1 MRKKIKIIL
10 GSLVV
15 LLILYMLLPTQIQNP
30 VEGCGK
36 ESYNQKAFWHP

>member
-1 MRKKIKIIL
+1 MRKKTKIVL

-30 VEGCGK
+30 G
-36 ESYNQKAFWHP
+36 AW